1 MKPALRFACVF
12 MLAWPCIAGLAQN
25 AVSIEALT
33 EEQAAL
39 IAEQAAVLDAA
50 PRLEIGANAFEPA
63 QMAAGFIAWIEVPE
77 TGLYEVALPGPGA
90 LVMASFPTSD
100 GRYDGTTAAR
110 RHGTAASLDQPIAIG
125 PVLLSAD
132 HPYMVSI
139 SSGSQ
144 TTVALHRLLTPT
156 AARP

>member
-63 QMAAGFIAWIEVPE
+63 QMAAGFIAWIA
-77 TGLYEVALPGPGA
+77 GGRRGSYLIWNSGGFSANAFRRLNSSKRILLLP
-90 LVMASFPTSD
+90 
-100 GRYDGTTAAR
+100 
-110 RHGTAASLDQPIAIG
+110 
-125 PVLLSAD
+125 
-132 HPYMVSI
+132 
-139 SSGSQ
+139 SG
-144 TTVALHRLLTPT
+144 
-156 AARP
+156 